1 MKSMTGYGWAEI
13 HNKIHDK
20 EQNTDFYSS
29 VEIKGYNNRFL
40 DISLHVPYFL
50 SALEIPVR
58 EYLSGHCRRGRLEVA
73 IRYKEY
79 NAPFSVSLNSEAV
92 KAYWNAV
99 EESARLLGIQ
109 QQPSLDLILSME
121 GVLETEQD
129 RDTEKAKSRIM
140 PLLEQAFLDFD
151 AYRRREGDHTCK
163 DILSHIELLEKSW
176 NLINGRS
183 SEMET
188 IIKENIKSRFE
199 ELLGNSLLSNT
210 IDENRILTETAALLV
225 KLSISEELSRL
236 KGHLEEFRTE
246 AERNPSPGK
255 KLDFLCQEI
264 NREINT
270 ISSKSMIL
278 ELNRE
283 TVIMKDALENI
294 REQLRN
300 IE

>member
-1 MKSMTGYGWAEI
+1 MKSMTGYGWAEV
-13 HNKIHDK
+13 HNRD
-20 EQNTDFYSS
+20 QNTDFYASA
-29 VEIKGYNNRFL
+29 EIKGYNNRFL
-40 DISLHVPYFL
+40 DISLHVPFFL
-50 SALEIPVR
+50 SVLEIPVR
-58 EYLSGHCRRGRLEVA
+58 EYLSKHCRRGRLEVS

-79 NAPFSVSLNSEAV
+79 NGPFSVSLNREAV
-92 KAYWNAV
+92 KAYWNAI

-121 GVLETEQD
+121 GVLDTEQD
-129 RDTEKAKSRIM
+129 RDIEKAKSRIM

-151 AYRRREGDHTCK
+151 TYRQREGAHTYK

-176 NLINGRS
+176 QLINGRS
-183 SEMET
+183 GEMET
-188 IIKENIKSRFE
+188 IIKENIRSRFE
-199 ELLGNSLLSNT
+199 ELLGNSLLGNT
-210 IDENRILTETAALLV
+210 IDQNRILAETAVLLV

-246 AERNPSPGK
+246 AEKNPSPGK

-270 ISSKSMIL
+270 IGSKSTIL